1 MIGGDPQ
8 LREMSLAV
16 MGVCS
21 CEVVGRREIEAAEAQ
36 GTGCISALIS
46 VASTALRTLTH
57 MHCLAVL
64 QRLSL
69 RGRLQSKMIR
79 MGALDVVLK
88 LLESVRKPEGDAHTW
103 CRLGPGEGPET
114 PDFSIEFTS
123 ALLMNLTLRSAG
135 RKRCAELGAYAIL
148 VGLIEHPNAQVRT
161 HINGTLYT
169 LLGVKAIRSEAQ
181 KRGAEAVFRS
191 ALERVSP
198 ENDLLQ
204 RQLEFLLHQLSRST
218 SEGDSDNEES
228 DPEPDPPEAESAGD
242 ADDGD
247 NFLDEE
253 ELAAHF
259 HLASISAVGPGDGYS
274 QADLD
279 ANTKAAMAEAAA
291 AEEALRYFR
300 ATAGPVADS
309 QQRRL
314 GHWKA
319 CLVLT
324 AYTVPVEVNV
334 QGQSGKF
341 TIVPKGSSGNSVGIR
356 VTMDALREVDASG
369 NAVGQSGS
377 VKHSVNTFASQ
388 DFTVGDVELVSIGSV
403 SASKVSFESTISSI
417 GKLGVDTYLIATS
430 GTVGMNTDSWEVGM
444 GDLKWNIR
452 LWDWTWCGDVGATC
466 KNGEVGDAVELDI
479 TVTNMGGGSASE
491 KEGDKKEVSLGGSAE
506 LSLSTAV
513 QTDCVWE
520 EMAAGYPMITTQGS
534 GTTLTFR
541 FPRFIDSSLYDPVV
555 SGSCDELGLDC
566 SSTTTGSTVF
576 STTGTGST
584 TDDDSTTEDDS
595 TTDDDSTTED
605 GTGTTEDPTDP
616 GSAASEPAG
625 VALAAGLALTSFAFA

>member
-1 MIGGDPQ
+1 MTMTLLWFFMIATR
-8 LREMSLAV
+8 L
-16 MGVCS
+16 
-21 CEVVGRREIEAAEAQ
+21 
-36 GTGCISALIS
+36 
-46 VASTALRTLTH
+46 STATFPY
-57 MHCLAVL
+57 C
-64 QRLSL
+64 
-69 RGRLQSKMIR
+69 
-79 MGALDVVLK
+79 
-88 LLESVRKPEGDAHTW
+88 
-103 CRLGPGEGPET
+103 ET
-114 PDFSIEFTS
+114 ATTTAAPANI
-123 ALLMNLTLRSAG
+123 
-135 RKRCAELGAYAIL
+135 
-148 VGLIEHPNAQVRT
+148 
-161 HINGTLYT
+161 
-169 LLGVKAIRSEAQ
+169 SE
-181 KRGAEAVFRS
+181 
-191 ALERVSP
+191 
-198 ENDLLQ
+198 
-204 RQLEFLLHQLSRST
+204 
-218 SEGDSDNEES
+218 
-228 DPEPDPPEAESAGD
+228 
-242 ADDGD
+242 
-247 NFLDEE
+247 
-253 ELAAHF
+253 
-259 HLASISAVGPGDGYS
+259 
-274 QADLD
+274 
-279 ANTKAAMAEAAA
+279 
-291 AEEALRYFR
+291 
-300 ATAGPVADS
+300 
-309 QQRRL
+309 
-314 GHWKA
+314 
-319 CLVLT
+319 
-324 AYTVPVEVNV
+324 VPVEVNV

-341 TIVPKGSSGNSVGIR
+341 TIVPRFCLCYFFFSFPELGLHPKTTSELKSKVPKGSSGNSVGIR